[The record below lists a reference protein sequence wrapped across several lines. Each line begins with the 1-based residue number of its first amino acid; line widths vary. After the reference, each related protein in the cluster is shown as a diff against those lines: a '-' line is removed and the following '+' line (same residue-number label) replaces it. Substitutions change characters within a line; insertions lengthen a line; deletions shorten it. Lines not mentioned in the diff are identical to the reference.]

1 MRDFN
6 LEVFLSE
13 WEFKARYHMTASD
26 VQSMSIRELV
36 QLSDSAEQDAILD
49 CWLGYAQTRG
59 APDVREAIAAT
70 YETVGAA
77 DIICFAGAEEGLYA
91 SMRVLL
97 GPDDHAICVT
107 PNYQAAE
114 TLPLSICATT
124 GVALDW
130 ASGWSLDI
138 DAVKAAIQP
147 NTKLISINFPNNPT
161 GKIIDRDTYRML
173 IELCQSRGLWL
184 FSDEVYRL
192 LERDPDFRLPQAVDA
207 YERGISL
214 NVMSKAYGLPGLRVG
229 WIACRDATLLAKLE
243 RYKHYLS
250 ICNAS
255 PSERLTVLALSVRD
269 KILDRNRRLVTEN
282 LGKLRALLDEF
293 PQVFDWHLPDG
304 GCVGYVRYKGED
316 GVNAF
321 AKRILDEEGVLV
333 LPASIYA
340 SDLTETPTDHF
351 RIGYG
356 RANFDAG
363 LAAMRSWL
371 HRTVE

>member
-1 MRDFN
+1 MRDFK

-13 WEFKARYHMTASD
+13 WEFKARHHMTASD
-26 VQSMSIRELV
+26 VESMSIRELV
-36 QLSDSAEQDAILD
+36 QLSGRAGQSDILD
-49 CWLGYAQTRG
+49 CWLGYAETRG
-59 APDVREAIAAT
+59 GPDVREAIAAT
-70 YETVGAA
+70 YESVSAT
-77 DIICFAGAEEGLYA
+77 DLLCFAGAEEGLYA
-91 SMRVLL
+91 TMRVLL

-124 GVALDW
+124 GIALDW
-130 ASGWSLDI
+130 ATGWSLDI
-138 DAVKAAIQP
+138 DALKAAIRP

-161 GKIIDRDTYRML
+161 GKIIDQDTYRAL
-173 IELCQSRGLWL
+173 IEICQSRELWL

-192 LERDPDFRLPQAVDA
+192 LERDPSCRLPQAVDA
-207 YERGISL
+207 YQRGISL

-229 WIACRDATLLAKLE
+229 WIACHDSELLDRLE

-255 PSERLTVLALSVRD
+255 PSERLTVMALSVRT

-282 LGKLRALLDEF
+282 LGQLQILLDEF
-293 PQVFDWHLPDG
+293 PQLFDWYLPDG

-316 GVNAF
+316 GVNSF
-321 AKRILDEEGVLV
+321 AKRILDEAGVLV
-333 LPASIYA
+333 LPASIYT
-340 SDLTETPTDHF
+340 SDLTESPADHF
-351 RIGYG
+351 RIGFG
-356 RANFDAG
+356 RSNFDAG

-371 HRTVE
+371 HKNV

>member
-1 MRDFN
+1 MRDFK

-26 VQSMSIRELV
+26 MQSMSIRELV
-36 QLSDSAEQDAILD
+36 QLSGGAEQEDILD
-49 CWLGYAQTRG
+49 CWLGYAETRG
-59 APDVREAIAAT
+59 KADVREAIADT
-70 YETVGAA
+70 YESISAA
-77 DIICFAGAEEGLYA
+77 DVLCFAGAEEGLYA

-97 GPDDHAICVT
+97 GVDDHAICIT

-130 ASGWSLDI
+130 ATGWSLDL
-138 DAVKAAIQP
+138 DALKAAIKP

-161 GKIIDRDTYRML
+161 GKIIDRDAYREL
-173 IELCQSRGLWL
+173 IEICRSRGLWL

-192 LERDPDFRLPQAVDA
+192 LERDSERRLTQAVDA

-229 WIACRDATLLAKLE
+229 WVACRDGDLLARLE
-243 RYKHYLS
+243 HYKHYLS

-255 PSERLTVLALSVRD
+255 PSERLTVLALSVRE
-269 KILDRNRRLVTEN
+269 KILTRNRRLVTEN
-282 LGKLRALLDEF
+282 LANLQLLFDEF
-293 PQVFDWHLPDG
+293 PHVFDWHLPDG
-304 GCVGYVRYKGED
+304 GCVGYVRYKGDD
-316 GVNAF
+316 GVMSF
-321 AKRILDEEGVLV
+321 ARRILDEEGVLV
-333 LPASIYA
+333 LPAAIYA
-340 SDLTETPTDHF
+340 SDLTETPPDHF
-351 RIGYG
+351 RIGFG

-371 HRTVE
+371 HKNN